1 MAKTKFVRR
10 SLTTIVHWLQDLGVR
25 PFTFDRYRCEL
36 CFLGR
41 QAESRTR
48 NEAAREGD
56 QALVAKYLAHRGI
69 VKNQADEVKKDK
81 ENLAP
86 DQLCCV
92 FDYSTFHDYTKE
104 KAKKSASIE

>member
-1 MAKTKFVRR
+1 M
-10 SLTTIVHWLQDLGVR
+10 
-25 PFTFDRYRCEL
+25 
-36 CFLGR
+36 
-41 QAESRTR
+41 
-48 NEAAREGD
+48 
-56 QALVAKYLAHRGI
+56 AKYLAHRGI

-104 KAKKSASIE
+104 KVKKSASIE